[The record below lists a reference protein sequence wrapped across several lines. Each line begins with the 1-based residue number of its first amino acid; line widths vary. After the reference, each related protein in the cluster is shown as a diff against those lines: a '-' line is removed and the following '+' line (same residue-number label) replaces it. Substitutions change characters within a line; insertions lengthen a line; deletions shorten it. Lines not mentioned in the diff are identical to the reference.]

1 MERTP
6 RDMNFIN
13 QKSILEMNEFT
24 KAELEGR
31 SLFEGLLQQQGVT
44 KYKFTEHPY
53 DRIDCVFKKK
63 HHWIVEI
70 KVRNQEWDSL
80 FMERSKY
87 EAMNKMKLDK
97 GMYVN
102 FIGDKCYIFSLKTVQ
117 KFIRDC
123 VKQNLNPYKWVYA
136 NKTTAIDSGKEW
148 KQMIDLPKGLA
159 SCLILKEGKW
169 YAKKND

>member
-1 MERTP
+1 
-6 RDMNFIN
+6 
-13 QKSILEMNEFT
+13 MNEFT

-31 SLFEGLLQQQGVT
+31 NKFAQLLQQWQVS
-44 KYKFTEHPY
+44 KYKFTEDPM

-80 FMERSKY
+80 FMEVSKY
-87 EAMNKMKLDK
+87 NAMNKMMLDC

-102 FIGDKCYIFSLKTVQ
+102 FIGDKCYIFSLKKIEQ
-117 KFIRDC
+117 FIRDC
-123 VKQNLNPYKWVYA
+123 FKQNINPTRWVWA

-148 KQMIDLPKGLA
+148 KQMIDLPISLA
-159 SCLILKEGKW
+159 KCFFLKDGQW
-169 YAKKND
+169 AKR